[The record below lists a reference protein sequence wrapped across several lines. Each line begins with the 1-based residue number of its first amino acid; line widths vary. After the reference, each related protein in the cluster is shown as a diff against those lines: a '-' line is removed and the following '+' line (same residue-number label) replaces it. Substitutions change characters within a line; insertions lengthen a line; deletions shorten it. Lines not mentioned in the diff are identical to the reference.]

1 VLVSHITEKSVD
13 DGSDDVNVPDSEV
26 LLDVSR
32 LHQENELLRK
42 ALKVKD
48 GQLSKAV
55 ALLREIYDQM

>member
-1 VLVSHITEKSVD
+1 MLVSHITEKSVD